1 MSRDVA
7 GSGERVERKE
17 FPTSRV
23 QFALCGAGRLTP
35 LLKINT
41 LFRSLK
47 IKGLLNELKAI
58 NFSQFLIR

>member
-23 QFALCGAGRLTP
+23 QFALCGAGRL
-35 LLKINT
+35 
-41 LFRSLK
+41 K